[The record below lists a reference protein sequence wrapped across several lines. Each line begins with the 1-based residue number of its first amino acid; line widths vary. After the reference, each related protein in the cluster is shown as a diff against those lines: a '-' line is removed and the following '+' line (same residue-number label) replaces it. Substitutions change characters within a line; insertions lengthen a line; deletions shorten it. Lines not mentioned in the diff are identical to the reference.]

1 MKWISSSIGMPAPR
15 ILVQLKQTTINRGPN
30 TLTFKSSNPEWKPFQ
45 IQLSIPFVGRSPYLN
60 ATSHVFLA
68 WEIVN
73 CTIVAFEISQL
84 NFFLGGR
91 ESSLIHFSLY
101 SECNI
106 NLFFFSKSH
115 IFRTCQC
122 KCSSF
127 TCVCVCLWWIHFFF
141 HLILKNVSNF
151 HLYFFFFSRMKV
163 IRLDAVQICIYHTG
177 ERGYKKGGGGG
188 IRCNSFQMRRREIRN
203 RLS

>member
-60 ATSHVFLA
+60 ATSHVFLV

-106 NLFFFSKSH
+106 RLF
-115 IFRTCQC
+115 
-122 KCSSF
+122 SF
-127 TCVCVCLWWIHFFF
+127 QSPIYFVRVSVSARLLRVCVCVSGEYIFFF

-151 HLYFFFFSRMKV
+151 HLYFFFFFAHES
-163 IRLDAVQICIYHTG
+163 YPT
-177 ERGYKKGGGGG
+177 
-188 IRCNSFQMRRREIRN
+188 RRRPNMYISYGGEGI
-203 RLS
+203 